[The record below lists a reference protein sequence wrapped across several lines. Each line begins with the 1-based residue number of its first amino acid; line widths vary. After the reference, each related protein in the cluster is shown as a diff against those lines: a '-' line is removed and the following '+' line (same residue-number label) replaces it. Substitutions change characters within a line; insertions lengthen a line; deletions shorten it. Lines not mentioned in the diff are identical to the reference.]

1 LATSIVQE
9 TIRFLLARERRLL
22 LRLVILLLSKG
33 LVTQILVSL
42 I

>member
-1 LATSIVQE
+1 LASSIVQE